1 MIPIWTCPRF
11 LRPCLHVCWAGAG
24 RREVKHGGYFSCESD
39 TYHPSS
45 IHTYRHCVRIRA
57 IRREGGKV
65 GLGRFL
71 LPLVLLP
78 RYQFIFFLIFLFLT
92 RAPGEAGQTM

>member
-39 TYHPSS
+39 TYHPS
-45 IHTYRHCVRIRA
+45 IHPYIQALRPDKGDT
-57 IRREGGKV
+57 EGG
-65 GLGRFL
+65 
-71 LPLVLLP
+71 
-78 RYQFIFFLIFLFLT
+78 
-92 RAPGEAGQTM
+92 GESGVR